1 MSPNQVKILSAC
13 FDSSFLTFGC
23 MFCLPT
29 GLVSAPEGLHD
40 IDEDFVTLVDVELPI
55 DDGQTE
61 MDEEQ
66 TLALESTEE

>member
-1 MSPNQVKILSAC
+1 MSTNGKMEENNKPTVPETISPIGESS
-13 FDSSFLTFGC
+13 FDSISSCF
-23 MFCLPT
+23 
-29 GLVSAPEGLHD
+29 SDYNQER
-40 IDEDFVTLVDVELPI
+40 VELPI